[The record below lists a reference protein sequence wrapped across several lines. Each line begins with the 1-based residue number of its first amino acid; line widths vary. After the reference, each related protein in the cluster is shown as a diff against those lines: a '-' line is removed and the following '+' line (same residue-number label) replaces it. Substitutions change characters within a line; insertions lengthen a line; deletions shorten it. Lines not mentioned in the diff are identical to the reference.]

1 MDRIDTFQPRHFDV
15 ILRDP
20 DGILRDLQAALCA
33 FTGKR
38 HAVLCSSGSAAL
50 YMALRVRAPQHVC
63 FPAST
68 FPAIAEACYLCG
80 AEHTA
85 VDADPETWQSNL
97 SAFYTTSPVHNY
109 GCVEQSSNAYS
120 GRRVV
125 DAAAAMLTPGA
136 FDGHGTFCVSFNWNK
151 PISGGGGGALLT
163 DDDGVEA
170 VADGMKRHK
179 GLGAFN
185 FQMPALCAAEVFSQ
199 LAESDI
205 RRAHLQELSAAYDE
219 ELRRVGLRSFPKG
232 NTRWLTGTMLRD
244 EYAVCDAAQ
253 RLVTMGHK
261 PRHPWTP
268 LGDRASCPGAWE
280 IYDRGIV
287 LPGGYTITPENVKE
301 ICKALDGLQ

>member
-1 MDRIDTFQPRHFDV
+1 MDRIDTFQPRHFDT

-20 DGILRDLQAALCA
+20 DGILRDLQAALCD

-109 GCVEQSSNAYS
+109 GCVEQSSNACS

-163 DDDGVEA
+163 DDTMTAERAEGL
-170 VADGMKRHK
+170 KRHK
-179 GLGAFN
+179 GEGAFN

-199 LAESDI
+199 LSEADI

-219 ELRRVGLRSFPKG
+219 ELRRVGLESFPHG

-244 EYAVCDAAQ
+244 ADAVDIATGRIFA
-253 RLVTMGHK
+253 RGYT
-261 PRHPWTP
+261 PRRTWTP
-268 LGDRASCPGAWE
+268 LGNRASCPGAWE

-287 LPGGYTITPENVKE
+287 LPGGYMITTENVKE
-301 ICKALDGLQ
+301 ICRTLDGLQ